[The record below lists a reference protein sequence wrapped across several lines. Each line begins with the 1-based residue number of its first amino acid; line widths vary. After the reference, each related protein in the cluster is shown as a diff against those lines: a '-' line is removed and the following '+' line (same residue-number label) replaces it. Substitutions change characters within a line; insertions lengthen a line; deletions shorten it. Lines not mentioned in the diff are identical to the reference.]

1 VGFTA
6 VLHAWDQEPNLH
18 PHLHLVVTGGGLSE
32 DGERWIPA
40 GNSFLLPVRAL
51 SKIIR
56 GKFLEGLEKAFLE
69 GRLRGKVPGFLQNPG
84 LAHDD
89 DYENALRDSHNRLLH
104 MSYVFKALSLT

>member
-6 VLHAWDQEPNLH
+6 VLHTWDQDLNLH

-56 GKFLEGLEKAFLE
+56 GKFLEGLEKAFHE
-69 GRLRGKVPGFLQNPG
+69 DRLRGKVPCLEDPAHFQRFTRKLRRKKWVVYAKGTFDASQN
-84 LAHDD
+84 AYH
-89 DYENALRDSHNRLLH
+89 
-104 MSYVFKALSLT
+104 